1 MRQNN
6 ETEKSSSKLKE
17 NTQAMREQKER
28 SITLTLTR
36 KTELKTPTREPKKS
50 VFRVNRGLNFNPLK
64 NPPVIKK
71 HFKMAAPFI
80 QGDRIGSCTIARNDP
95 RFQLD

>member
-6 ETEKSSSKLKE
+6 ETEKSFSKLKE

-28 SITLTLTR
+28 SITLTR

-50 VFRVNRGLNFNPLK
+50 VFRARVKANF
-64 NPPVIKK
+64 
-71 HFKMAAPFI
+71 
-80 QGDRIGSCTIARNDP
+80 
-95 RFQLD
+95 

>member
-1 MRQNN
+1 MNAKGEQKQKQNN
-6 ETEKSSSKLKE
+6 ETEKSSNELKE

-50 VFRVNRGLNFNPLK
+50 VLESIEG
-64 NPPVIKK
+64 
-71 HFKMAAPFI
+71 
-80 QGDRIGSCTIARNDP
+80 
-95 RFQLD
+95 

>member
-17 NTQAMREQKER
+17 NTQAIREQKER
-28 SITLTLTR
+28 SITLTLMR

-50 VFRVNRGLNFNPLK
+50 VLEPELK
-64 NPPVIKK
+64 NILTP
-71 HFKMAAPFI
+71 
-80 QGDRIGSCTIARNDP
+80 
-95 RFQLD
+95 